1 MDNKSVSFK
10 LKASAVAVFATLLM
24 GQSAIAENA
33 TGPTTKPVKASHASK
48 HKKAKA
54 TKAGKTVQPV
64 PVAKPT
70 VAATAPKPAVAVVG
84 GSTKVAAA
92 DAADNPEL
100 YELTH
105 KKSTIEAGVQGVSD
119 GSWKYGQYNGLPNSG
134 PYAIGNFDINGGGA
148 YNSNDATRWRLTGK
162 NIGLETREFTGEYK
176 DQGKYKLN
184 FGYDEITQY
193 KQGTYQTPYIGA
205 GGNELFLPPN
215 WQYPTTANNMR
226 TLTPTD
232 LAAFQGVELSTKR
245 RRFDGGFSF
254 FLNNEWEAKAS
265 MRHEEKNGVGTIGA
279 PIVATRSVI
288 LPNPISQSTD
298 QINASLNFTGEKAF
312 GSLAYY
318 GSIFH
323 NDYSSLIFQNA
334 YGAPSS
340 SNPLYGQMS
349 TMPDNQFHQFTLNGG
364 YNFSADT
371 KLVGSGG
378 YGRNWQNENFLPYS
392 TSTMAMPA
400 QSSLNGAVDFKNVN
414 VKLTHKATK
423 DLNFAASYKYDER
436 ENLTSVHTYQF
447 PDADSSGAGTNFRNN
462 TPFSRRVQ
470 TGNLDANYT
479 IAKGHNLKLG
489 YEVQSIDRWCNG
501 TWTSCVDSATT
512 LENIGKIDYR
522 GNPIDKLTTNLGYAY
537 SNRSAYNYNQDTA
550 YLASF
555 QGPTTFSQLSL
566 YDSYLATGIPAWG
579 PFLSYP
585 TKGMPYPYPGVFVNN
600 NPVAL
605 TTGVAPNTGT
615 AGGLDINGLGRFNTA
630 PRDRQ
635 SFHSLLSYQLTD
647 KLALSVNG
655 DYKYDNYYE
664 STYGLQSS
672 KNWSLNFDS
681 SYNFSEDLS
690 AHVFYTYQ
698 DIFNKTAGSSA
709 GSNSNTGTTAA
720 GSVVGGCVNN
730 VLAKNLNAKIDP
742 CLNWLSNMG
751 NNINTVGLGLKQK
764 GLFSGALDLNG
775 DFLLSFA
782 KTTTD
787 ISGGQYSAVTG
798 ASTTT
803 GPYYYIPATN
813 MPIVNTQTYQL
824 KLNAKYNV
832 NKASALNLTYSF
844 QHMWSNDYT
853 YIGMQPFGTPTG
865 VMPTNM
871 QAPVYSIHAVGLS
884 YIYNF

>member
-1 MDNKSVSFK
+1 MDNKNVSFK
-10 LKASAVAVFATLLM
+10 LKASAFAVFTTLLM

-33 TGPTTKPVKASHASK
+33 TGQPTAKPVKASHATK

-54 TKAGKTVQPV
+54 TTARKTVKATPV
-64 PVAKPT
+64 VKPS
-70 VAATAPKPAVAVVG
+70 VVATAPKSAVAVAG
-84 GSTKVAAA
+84 TAKKVA
-92 DAADNPEL
+92 DASDNAEL
-100 YELTH
+100 RELTTPQ
-105 KKSTIEAGVQGVSD
+105 STIEAGVLGVSN
-119 GSWKYGQYNGLPNSG
+119 GSWKYGQYNGLPDSG
-134 PYAIGNFDINGGGA
+134 AYGIGNFDIKGGGA
-148 YNSNDATRWRLTGK
+148 YDSKDATRWRLTGK

-215 WQYPTTANNMR
+215 WKYPTTANNMR
-226 TLTPTD
+226 TLPGYD
-232 LAAFQGVELSTKR
+232 QPLFQGVELSTKR
-245 RRFDGGFSF
+245 RRFDGGFSY
-254 FLNNEWEAKAS
+254 FLDNEWEAKAS
-265 MRHEEKNGVGTIGA
+265 MRHEERNGIQALGA
-279 PIVATRSVI
+279 PIVASRSVT

-298 QINASLNFTGEKAF
+298 QINASINFTGEKAY

-323 NDYSSLIFQNA
+323 NDYNSVIFQNA
-334 YGAPSS
+334 FSAPAAG
-340 SNPLYGQMS
+340 NPKFGQMS
-349 TMPDNQFHQFTLNGG
+349 SMPDNQFHQFIMNGG

-378 YGRNWQNENFLPYS
+378 YGRNWQDQNFLPYS
-392 TSTMAMPA
+392 TSTFAMPT
-400 QSSLNGAVDFKNVN
+400 QGNLNGAVDFKNVN

-447 PDADSSGAGTNFRNN
+447 PDVDTAGAGTNFRNN

-489 YEVQSIDRWCNG
+489 YEVQNIDRWCNG
-501 TWTSCVDSATT
+501 TWTSCVDSSTT

-522 GNPIDKLTTNLGYAY
+522 GNPIDRLTTNLGYAY
-537 SNRSAYNYNQDTA
+537 SNRSAYNYNQDNA

-555 QGPTTFSQLSL
+555 QGPQTLSQLSL

-579 PFLSYP
+579 PFLGYP

-600 NPVAL
+600 NPVTLA
-605 TTGVAPNTGT
+605 TG
-615 AGGLDINGLGRFNTA
+615 AGNALDINGLGRFNTA

-664 STYGLQSS
+664 SNYGLQSS

-690 AHVFYTYQ
+690 GHVFYTYQ

-709 GSNSNTGTTAA
+709 GSNSNTGSTAA

-730 VLAKNLNAKIDP
+730 VLAKNVAAKIDP

-764 GLFSGALDLNG
+764 GLFSGKLDLNG

-787 ISGGQYSAVTG
+787 ISGGQYSSVTG
-798 ASTTT
+798 ANATT
-803 GPYYYIPATN
+803 GPFYYIPATN
-813 MPIVNTQTYQL
+813 MPIVNTQTYQF
-824 KLNAKYNV
+824 KLNAKYSV
-832 NKASALNLTYSF
+832 NKASAVNLTYSF

-865 VMPTNM
+865 VMPTNL